1 MRGVCRFFVAC
12 RIAAVGCAVVALT
25 VLATRPAVAGQPLHA
40 QIDQLVAEKFDGAEP
55 APQAD
60 DAAFLRRVWLD
71 LAGRIPTVEETRRF
85 LGDNAP
91 NKREAEI
98 DRLLAAPTYGQRM
111 ADLFHVM
118 LMERRGD
125 DQHWRKFL
133 RDSFEQNRPWN
144 EIVHAILKPDDTD
157 ETARGAAFFFTKR
170 LESYGQNPTDFPG
183 LTRDVGRLFL
193 GVDLQ
198 CAQCHNH
205 LFIDDYKQ
213 RDFQGLFA
221 VYQNLS
227 IRRGVDFP
235 AVDEKAMTAKLEFVS
250 VFDSDKQQTG
260 PRLPFGE
267 EFPIPD
273 PPANEKKDAKKTDG
287 PSFSALALIADA
299 LPTAENE
306 LFANNIVNRLWF
318 LMMGHGIVEPLDQFH
333 SDNPPSHPE
342 LLALVAHEF
351 TAHNFDIKWLLRELA
366 LTETYQRSS
375 QLPAAGEPPGANTY
389 LVANEKR
396 LSAEQLF
403 LSTLIATGNLQRL
416 TNTEGDK
423 PHEEFDDLKKRFRD
437 AFANEPREPE
447 VDQNATVKAALF
459 LLNDDKVLGLLK
471 PQPGNLV
478 ERLMKT
484 DDASA
489 LVDELFQSVFVR
501 PPSVEE
507 RTAVT
512 AYLEINADRRAVAL
526 GQVVWS
532 MLSSVE
538 FCVNH

>member
-1 MRGVCRFFVAC
+1 MRGVCRILAWWLIGASLSVAGGPP
-12 RIAAVGCAVVALT
+12 AVGARVAS
-25 VLATRPAVAGQPLHA
+25 AGEPLHA
-40 QIDQLVAEKFDGAEP
+40 RIDQLIAAKFDGTEP
-55 APQAD
+55 APLID
-60 DAAFLRRVWLD
+60 EVGFLRRVWLD
-71 LAGRIPTVEETRRF
+71 LAGRIPTADEMQRF
-85 LGDNAP
+85 LSDDAP
-91 NKREAEI
+91 NKRAEEV
-98 DRLLAAPTYGQRM
+98 DRLFAAPTYGQRM

-125 DQHWRKFL
+125 DEHWRKFL
-133 RDSFEQNRPWN
+133 QDSFERNRPWN
-144 EIVHAILKPDDTD
+144 EIVHTILKPDDAD
-157 ETARGAAFFFTKR
+157 ETARGAAFFYTKR

-235 AVDEKAMTAKLEFVS
+235 AIDEKAMTAKLEFVS
-250 VFDSDKQQTG
+250 VFDADKQETG

-267 EFPIPD
+267 EFLIPAPSAD
-273 PPANEKKDAKKTDG
+273 EKKDEKNADG
-287 PSFSALALIADA
+287 PSFSALALIADE

-306 LFANNIVNRLWF
+306 LFASNIVNRLWF
-318 LMMGHGIVEPLDQFH
+318 LMMGRGLVDPFDQFH

-342 LLALVAHEF
+342 LLTLLASEF
-351 TAHNFDIKWLLRELA
+351 AAHNFDIQWMLRELA

-375 QLPAAGEPPGANTY
+375 QMPAAGDPPAAHTY

-403 LSTLIATGNLQRL
+403 CSTLIATGNLQRL
-416 TNTEGDK
+416 TAHEGDK
-423 PHEEFDDLKKRFRD
+423 PNADFDDLKKRFLD

-447 VDQNATVKAALF
+447 IDQDATVKAALF

-484 DDASA
+484 DDATA

-501 PPSVEE
+501 LPTEEE
-507 RTAVT
+507 RAAVT
-512 AYLEINADRRAVAL
+512 AYLEKNADRRDIAL